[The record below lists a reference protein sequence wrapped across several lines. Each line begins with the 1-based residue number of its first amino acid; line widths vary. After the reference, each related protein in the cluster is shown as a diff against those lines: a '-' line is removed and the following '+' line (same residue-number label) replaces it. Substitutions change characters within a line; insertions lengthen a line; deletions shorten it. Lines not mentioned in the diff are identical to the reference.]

1 MKIRL
6 QFEASQE
13 TAESAGK
20 QLAETGQAEKTIRKK
35 FWQKQ
40 RIKKSYQAAKRGE
53 KTTAEAAK
61 ATQSVFD
68 KIKSKAAS
76 VLKNNKGIFGAA
88 AVLGLLFLMLSAGL
102 SSCSAMIEGTSS
114 SIIGSTYPSTD
125 EDIYET
131 ENAYAA
137 LEAGLNRQI
146 NNMESTHPGYDE
158 YWYQVDEI
166 SHNPYHLIS
175 YFTAKYGEFTYEQ
188 VKDEVEEIFREQYS
202 LYVDEV
208 NDTMTETK
216 TVRVGESLGQV
227 VTSGYCNCS
236 ICCGVWS
243 GGPTASGVYP
253 TANHTIAV
261 DAANPF
267 VPMGTKVVM
276 NGVEYVVED
285 TGAFARYGVQFDV
298 YYDSHSAASAHGHQT
313 WEAFIADDNGN
324 QEVEVTTT
332 EVINRLEVTLTN
344 HNLDVVL
351 RSRMDENEEK
361 RYDLYN
367 GTYGNRNYLFD
378 VGSLPGG
385 GGAD

>member
-1 MKIRL
+1 M
-6 QFEASQE
+6 
-13 TAESAGK
+13 
-20 QLAETGQAEKTIRKK
+20 
-35 FWQKQ
+35 
-40 RIKKSYQAAKRGE
+40 
-53 KTTAEAAK
+53 
-61 ATQSVFD
+61 
-68 KIKSKAAS
+68 
-76 VLKNNKGIFGAA
+76 
-88 AVLGLLFLMLSAGL
+88 MLSAGL

-188 VKDEVEEIFREQYS
+188 VKDEVEDIFREQYS

-208 NDTMTETK
+208 NDTVTETK

-261 DAANPF
+261 DAASPF

-332 EVINRLEVTLTN
+332 EVINRLEVTLMN
-344 HNLDVVL
+344 HNLMPSCGAVWMKMRKSGITFTTGLTATGITYLTWGACPVAAV
-351 RSRMDENEEK
+351 RMDMGMK
-361 RYDLYN
+361 SRP
-367 GTYGNRNYLFD
+367 RHCRMK
-378 VGSLPGG
+378 SLQG
-385 GGAD
+385 